1 MEGSIMAVNVAG
13 IPFEGPYF
21 RSEHLIDAQ
30 GVYTILDYARPPGQ
44 GHPKSWTLAR
54 MSLY

>member
-1 MEGSIMAVNVAG
+1 MAVNVAG